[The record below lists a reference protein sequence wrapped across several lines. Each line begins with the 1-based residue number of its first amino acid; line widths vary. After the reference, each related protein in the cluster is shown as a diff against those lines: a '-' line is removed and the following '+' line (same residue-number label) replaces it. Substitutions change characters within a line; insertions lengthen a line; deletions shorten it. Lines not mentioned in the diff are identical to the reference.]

1 MQPGGPPRR
10 AARAKGKPEAKF
22 FIFFYSFTWGFLN
35 FFHPHFHMPGGA
47 PGGGPPGC
55 MDHACGFILLCAA
68 ANRRD
73 GR

>member
-1 MQPGGPPRR
+1 MQDEPRMGGMKNILFYYIAKCRVFNFIYTAIEN
-10 AARAKGKPEAKF
+10 AA
-22 FIFFYSFTWGFLN
+22 
-35 FFHPHFHMPGGA
+35 GA
-47 PGGGPPGC
+47 PRGGRAGC